1 MAADPAHDDAQ
12 YLVSVTAV
20 LEPCQQSAGQQSGVR
35 EEGAV
40 CKEKV
45 LKRFKLLGDN
55 VTWTCKAVF
64 ELNTTLR
71 QGIEWSWVFGWN

>member
-40 CKEKV
+40 CEEKV

-55 VTWTCKAVF
+55 VIVF
-64 ELNTTLR
+64 ELNTTLTLR
-71 QGIEWSWVFGWN
+71 HGVKWSWVFGRN